1 MKMSDRLP
9 RPRADLAA
17 FQAYR
22 TQQMAADVRVNANE
36 WAEPNPASDHLTTAE
51 LDAIL
56 LNRYPT
62 ALASAQLRETLARR
76 LGVAPDQLIFGN
88 GSNEVLLSTFLVF
101 GGHGRT
107 TLLFQPTY
115 SMHPRLTQIA
125 GGSVAEE
132 HIGLPYDLTEARA
145 LAALDRV
152 VNGGQPERV
161 EFVERG
167 ATERWYAAWFA
178 RFDLSPAATFSPM
191 VLLILDEVVILAA
204 AERHPETLVLVDE
217 AYSDFAGN
225 TIVPAMPDHPNI
237 VVTKTFSKVQAAA
250 GLRLGVLI
258 VHPRIAE
265 IFRAVQLPYNV
276 SPLTTVVGGR
286 IAQRE
291 DDVRRRIAQ
300 CAVERDR
307 VYAALR
313 HAPGVEVFPSV
324 TNFILFRL
332 ADRTPAEVHAA
343 FLEHSILLRDI
354 SSWPGCAGCLR
365 VSIGTPAENDRVIA
379 AIDAVFAPVRA

>member
-1 MKMSDRLP
+1 MWQAMKVSDRLP
-9 RPRADLAA
+9 LPRADLAA

-22 TQQMAADVRVNANE
+22 TQQMAADVRVHANE
-36 WAEPNPASDHLTTAE
+36 WAEPNPVSDHLTAAE

-62 ALASAQLRETLARR
+62 ALASAELRETLAERQ
-76 LGVAPDQLIFGN
+76 GVGPDQLIFGN

-101 GGHGRT
+101 GGHGRS

-115 SMHPRLTQIA
+115 SMHARLTQIA
-125 GGSVAEE
+125 GGTVAEE
-132 HIGLPYDLTEARA
+132 HIGLPYVLTTQRA

-152 VNGGQPERV
+152 RPHIVCFTTPNNPTGN
-161 EFVERG
+161 
-167 ATERWYAAWFA
+167 
-178 RFDLSPAATFSPM
+178 
-191 VLLILDEVVILAA
+191 LIDDAVILAA
-204 AERHPETLVLVDE
+204 AERYPEMLVLVDE

-225 TIVPAMPDHPNI
+225 TIVPAISKHPNI
-237 VVTKTFSKVQAAA
+237 VVTKTFSKVRAAA

-258 VHPRIAE
+258 VHPRVADV
-265 IFRAVQLPYNV
+265 FRAVQLPYNV
-276 SPLTTVVGGR
+276 SPLTTVIGGR
-286 IAQRE
+286 IARRE

-300 CAVERDR
+300 CATERDR

-313 HAPGVEVFPSV
+313 HAVGVEPFPSV

-332 ADRTPAEVHAA
+332 ADRTPAEAHARL
-343 FLEHSILLRDI
+343 LEHSVLVRDV

-379 AIDAVFAPVRA
+379 AIDAVFSAVRA

>member
-1 MKMSDRLP
+1 MKVNDRLP
-9 RPRADLAA
+9 RPRADLEA
-17 FQAYR
+17 FQPYR

-36 WAEPNPASDHLTTAE
+36 WAEPNPASDHLTAAE

-62 ALASAQLRETLARR
+62 ALASAQLRETLAMRFR
-76 LGVAPDQLIFGN
+76 VMPDQLIFGN
-88 GSNEVLLSTFLVF
+88 GSNEVLLNTFLVF

-115 SMHPRLTQIA
+115 SMHARLTQIA
-125 GGSVAEE
+125 GGTVADEQ
-132 HIGLPYDLTEARA
+132 IGLPYGLTEQRA
-145 LAALDRV
+145 IAALDRV
-152 VNGGQPERV
+152 RPHIVCFTTPNNPTGN
-161 EFVERG
+161 
-167 ATERWYAAWFA
+167 
-178 RFDLSPAATFSPM
+178 
-191 VLLILDEVVILAA
+191 LIDESVILAA
-204 AERHPETLVLVDE
+204 AERYPQTLVLVDE

-225 TIVPAMPDHPNI
+225 TIVPAMAAHPNL
-237 VVTKTFSKVQAAA
+237 VVTKTFSKVRAAA

-258 VHPRIAE
+258 VDRRVAD

-291 DDVRRRIAQ
+291 GDERRRIAQ
-300 CAVERDR
+300 CATERDR

-313 HAPGVEVFPSV
+313 RAAGVEAFPSV

-332 ADRTPAEVHAA
+332 ADRTPAEVHAR
-343 FLEHSILLRDI
+343 FLEHSVLLRDV
-354 SSWPGCAGCLR
+354 SNWPGAAGCLR

-379 AIDAVFAPVRA
+379 AIDAVFSAVRA

>member
-1 MKMSDRLP
+1 MKVNDRLP
-9 RPRADLAA
+9 RPRPDLEA

-22 TQQMAADVRVNANE
+22 TQQMVADVRVHANE
-36 WAEPNPASDHLTTAE
+36 WPEPNPVSAHLTAAE
-51 LDAIL
+51 LDDIL

-76 LGVAPDQLIFGN
+76 LGVKPDQLIFGN
-88 GSNEVLLSTFLVF
+88 GSNEVLLNAFLVF

-115 SMHPRLTQIA
+115 SMHLRLAQIA

-132 HIGLPYDLTEARA
+132 HIGLPYALTRERA
-145 LAALDRV
+145 LAAL
-152 VNGGQPERV
+152 ERV
-161 EFVERG
+161 RPSIVCFTTPNNPTGNLV
-167 ATERWYAAWFA
+167 
-178 RFDLSPAATFSPM
+178 D
-191 VLLILDEVVILAA
+191 DEVILAS
-204 AERHPETLVLVDE
+204 AERYPETLVLVDE

-237 VVTKTFSKVQAAA
+237 VVTKTFSKVRAAA
-250 GLRLGVLI
+250 ALRLGVLI
-258 VHPRIAE
+258 VDPRIADV
-265 IFRAVQLPYNV
+265 FRAVQLPYNV

-286 IAQRE
+286 IAQRD
-291 DDVRRRIAQ
+291 DDVARRIAQ
-300 CAVERDR
+300 CANERAR
-307 VYAALR
+307 VFAALR
-313 HAPGVEVFPSV
+313 LATGVEAFPSV

-332 ADRTPAEVHAA
+332 ADRTPAEVHAK
-343 FLEHSILLRDI
+343 FLEHSILLRDV

-379 AIDAVFAPVRA
+379 AIDAVFASVPA

>member
-1 MKMSDRLP
+1 MKVNDRLP

-36 WAEPNPASDHLTTAE
+36 WAEPNPASDHLTAAE

-62 ALASAQLRETLARR
+62 ALASAQLRETLATRFR
-76 LGVAPDQLIFGN
+76 VMPDQLIFGN
-88 GSNEVLLSTFLVF
+88 GSNEVLLNTFLVF

-115 SMHPRLTQIA
+115 SMHARLTQIA
-125 GGSVAEE
+125 GGTVADEQV
-132 HIGLPYDLTEARA
+132 GLPYELTEERA
-145 LAALDRV
+145 IAALDRV
-152 VNGGQPERV
+152 RPHIVCFTTPNNPTGN
-161 EFVERG
+161 
-167 ATERWYAAWFA
+167 
-178 RFDLSPAATFSPM
+178 
-191 VLLILDEVVILAA
+191 LIDESVILAA
-204 AERHPETLVLVDE
+204 AERDPETLVLVDE
-217 AYSDFAGN
+217 AYSDFAG
-225 TIVPAMPDHPNI
+225 TTVVPAMATHPNI
-237 VVTKTFSKVQAAA
+237 VVTKTFSKVRAAA

-258 VHPRIAE
+258 VDRRVADV
-265 IFRAVQLPYNV
+265 FRAVQLPYNV

-291 DDVRRRIAQ
+291 GDERRRIAQ
-300 CAVERDR
+300 CATERDR

-313 HAPGVEVFPSV
+313 RAAGVEAFPSV

-332 ADRTPAEVHAA
+332 ADRTPAAVHAQ
-343 FLEHSILLRDI
+343 FLEHSVLLRDV

-379 AIDAVFAPVRA
+379 AVDAVFSAVRA